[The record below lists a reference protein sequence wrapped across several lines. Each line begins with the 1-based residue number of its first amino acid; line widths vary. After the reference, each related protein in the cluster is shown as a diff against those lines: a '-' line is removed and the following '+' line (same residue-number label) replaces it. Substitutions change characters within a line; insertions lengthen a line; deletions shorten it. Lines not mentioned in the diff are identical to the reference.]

1 MRHRIASTGCS
12 ALIHSTEKTVE
23 EHGDKVSE
31 ADRSAIDSAI
41 AELKTE
47 LEGEDAQSI
56 TDKTNALAQVAMK
69 LGEAVY
75 QDSQTDA
82 GDAPGEPDGDA
93 AGGGDAGDDIVD
105 ADFEEVADDDDEDK
119 KSA

>member
-1 MRHRIASTGCS
+1 M
-12 ALIHSTEKTVE
+12 LIHSTEKTVE

-31 ADRSAIDSAI
+31 ADRSAIEGAI

-47 LEGEDAQSI
+47 LEGEDAQGI

-75 QDSQTDA
+75 QDSQADA
-82 GDAPGEPDGDA
+82 GDMDDA
-93 AGGGDAGDDIVD
+93 ESDPSSDAGDDVVD
-105 ADFEEVADDDDEDK
+105 ADFEEVSDDDDDGDDK